1 MYLEE
6 PRAERTKELN
16 VLQFWKHN
24 QFWYHE
30 LAAMARDILSIPIS
44 TVASESAFSVGGKVL
59 DQYRSSLKPD
69 IVEAI
74 ICSKD
79 WLFGELADDDIDAM
93 INDVVNLDLNKED
106 SSASV
111 QLPS

>member
-24 QFWYHE
+24 QFRYHE

-79 WLFGELADDDIDAM
+79 WFFGELADDDLDAM

>member
-6 PRAERTKELN
+6 PSAERTEELN
-16 VLQFWKHN
+16 ILQFWKHN
-24 QFWYHE
+24 QFSYHE

-44 TVASESAFSVGGKVL
+44 TVALESAFSVGGKVL

-74 ICSKD
+74 ICSKVGY
-79 WLFGELADDDIDAM
+79 LE
-93 INDVVNLDLNKED
+93 NLLMTT
-106 SSASV
+106 
-111 QLPS
+111 